1 MKQLAVY
8 SSKQLLGGWLSI
20 PSLKPL
26 PVLDLFSYSPTES
39 LLLTQAFS
47 NSPLLGLF
55 QQVLLTYLLADKSK
69 QIKTSFLPTYES
81 RSSYS
86 FSSPSYYNRSRGIP
100 YRRSLTKCFFSGSRE
115 TC

>member
-39 LLLTQAFS
+39 LLLTPAFS

-55 QQVLLTYLLADKSK
+55 QQVLLTCLLADKSK
-69 QIKTSFLPTYES
+69 QIKTA
-81 RSSYS
+81 SYLLMKADPLILS
-86 FSSPSYYNRSRGIP
+86 QAHLTTTGLVV
-100 YRRSLTKCFFSGSRE
+100 SLTAGP
-115 TC
+115 